1 MRTEATDSTCVS
13 LTKKRSTI
21 GGGRPYTTSKGDLVE
36 AEWEEVLYQN
46 FARITRNTI
55 GWLFCLP
62 IGLGVIGGA
71 HAQNCALKP
80 EKFPPKFTQKE
91 GVLDQ

>member
-21 GGGRPYTTSKGDLVE
+21 GGGRPYTTSKGDLEV

-46 FARITRNTI
+46 FAQDN
-55 GWLFCLP
+55 
-62 IGLGVIGGA
+62 
-71 HAQNCALKP
+71 
-80 EKFPPKFTQKE
+80 
-91 GVLDQ
+91 